1 MVRIRLTKT
10 GKRNAP
16 CWRIGAFEK
25 RTRRD
30 GKAIEY
36 LGTYDPHAETP
47 QEKVNVDMERLQ
59 YWLDRGA
66 QPSKTVQ
73 QLLSRVEA

>member
-1 MVRIRLTKT
+1 MVRIRLTRT

-36 LGTYDPHAETP
+36 LGTYNPHAEEP
-47 QEKVNVDMERLQ
+47 REKIKVDLERVR
-59 YWLDRGA
+59 YWLDKGA
-66 QPSKTVQ
+66 QPSKTVA
-73 QLLSRVEA
+73 QLLSRIEA